1 MNFSSV
7 SKFVIGGVLLLEVKK
22 ITYLFKSLEGAY
34 APNTIR
40 SYRSDYMH
48 YSNWCHKY
56 QYDPFNIHEDQFADY
71 ILQMVENLTVATI
84 QRRVA
89 SLGSIFS
96 LTKNANP
103 TKESVVILT
112 FKKLLRKFGRPQKQ
126 ATPLTY
132 DILTKLKD
140 VCSNDIVGLRNKL
153 LLQLGYETMRRRS
166 EICQFKFEDLQ
177 HLGNHKHALL
187 LRHSITDQYNQGKII
202 PIFRELSGII
212 SKWSLAIDQDSGCIL
227 RSFKRNHSSK
237 SSLTPTSI
245 NHILKSLQK
254 KAGLNQIGEL
264 SGHSFRVGAAI
275 DLLNKNIPLEK
286 IMLRGGWKSEASA
299 MRYLQSWNDSN
310 WLIFN

>member
-1 MNFSSV
+1 M
-7 SKFVIGGVLLLEVKK
+7 KK
-22 ITYLFKSLEGAY
+22 ITYFFKSLEGAY

-48 YSNWCHKY
+48 YSDWCQKY
-56 QYDPFNIHEDQFADY
+56 HCDPLNIHEQQFADY
-71 ILQMVENLTVATI
+71 ILQMGENLTVATI

-96 LTKNANP
+96 LTKSANP
-103 TKESVVILT
+103 TKEPVVILT
-112 FKKLLRKFGRPQKQ
+112 FKKLRRKFGKPQKQ

-140 VCSNDIVGLRNKL
+140 VCTDDIVDLRNKL

-177 HLGNHKHALL
+177 HHGNHKHALL
-187 LRHSITDQYNQGKII
+187 LRRSKTDQYNQGKII
-202 PIFRELSGII
+202 PISNELSEMI
-212 SKWSLAIDQDSGCIL
+212 SSWSLAIDQDNGYIL
-227 RSFKRNHSSK
+227 RSFKRNLSTNSF
-237 SSLTPTSI
+237 LTPASI

-254 KAGLNQIGEL
+254 QAGLNQIGEL
-264 SGHSFRVGAAI
+264 SGHSFRVGAAL

-286 IMLRGGWKSEASA
+286 IMLRGGWKSETSA

-310 WLIFN
+310 WLIIN